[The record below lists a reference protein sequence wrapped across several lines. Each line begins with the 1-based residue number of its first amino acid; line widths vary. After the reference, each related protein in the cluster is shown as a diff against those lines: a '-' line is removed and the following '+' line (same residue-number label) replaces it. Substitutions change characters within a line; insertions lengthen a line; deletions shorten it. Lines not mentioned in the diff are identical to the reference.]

1 MWPGIPSHTPGE
13 GCNGGETGLGCFSG
27 IQGRGALR
35 GVCGVKRGQEVFRG
49 WGRGGGVLCGG
60 SGQMGEYS
68 REQIELSRM
77 GDWGAVEERM
87 GLMDGEMGI
96 FRGWDRRVG
105 GAAGDL
111 GNRRFSRKA
120 GIARNRR
127 R

>member
-1 MWPGIPSHTPGE
+1 MFFWDSGKRCLEGE
-13 GCNGGETGLGCFSG
+13 VWGEERAGSVQRL
-27 IQGRGALR
+27 QKRGRGA
-35 GVCGVKRGQEVFRG
+35 V
-49 WGRGGGVLCGG
+49 GG